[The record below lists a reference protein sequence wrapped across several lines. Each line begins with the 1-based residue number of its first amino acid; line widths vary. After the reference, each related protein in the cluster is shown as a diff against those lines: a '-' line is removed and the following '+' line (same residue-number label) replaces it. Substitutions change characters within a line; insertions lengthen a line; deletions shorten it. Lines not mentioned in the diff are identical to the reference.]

1 MHIAKECGEMGSEVD
16 GHRVDRNAK
25 TTWIKYILIAVLF
38 EKIVQH
44 IFVTIALYFNWDD
57 IGSTVAVNPSALMI
71 LGAIVAVLFILGLW
85 GVLTQQKWA
94 INLVIALAIFDIIGE
109 FVAQGTIVIVIT
121 VSFLVAAILLALA
134 FLYRRQEAKRIL

>member
-1 MHIAKECGEMGSEVD
+1 MGSEVD